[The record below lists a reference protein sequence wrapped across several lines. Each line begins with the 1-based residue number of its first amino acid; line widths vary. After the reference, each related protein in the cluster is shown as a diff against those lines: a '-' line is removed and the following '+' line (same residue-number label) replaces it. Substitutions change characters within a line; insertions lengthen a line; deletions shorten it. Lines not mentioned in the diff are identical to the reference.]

1 MRTFYNRFQEAAEQ
15 WPDAVALE
23 MQRCDR
29 LERVT
34 YAELQKATT
43 AIGGWLRGSGYH
55 PGTRLAF
62 LAANSPR
69 WVAAYLGA
77 LAAGCIAVPLDT
89 AFHSDQVAKLLRDS
103 GSTLLFTDS
112 QHLATARLA
121 ANELRIELALLEG
134 VEAGSGLGAQAA
146 HAVAHWD
153 EILAAAP
160 REFPPAPA
168 EPASIAAILYTSGTT
183 ADPKGVMLSHANLV
197 GELEGALG
205 IFKIGPGDAI
215 LGVLPLFHALAQM
228 ANLLVPLAVGGRIV
242 YLESL
247 NTTELLRA
255 LRERDITL
263 FCCVPQF
270 FYLIHERMLKEVG
283 QHGAAARL
291 GFRALL
297 KLCRA
302 ARSLGANPGKLIFRR
317 VHQMLGSRM
326 RYLITGGSRFDP
338 QVGRDLYALGFEILQ
353 AYGLT
358 ETTGGAT
365 CTPPGSRAI
374 GSVGPPLPGVEVK
387 LFDPQPLE
395 DGAGPATGEIAIR
408 GPIVMQGYYNRAD
421 ATAAL
426 LRDGW
431 LLTGD
436 LGYLDA
442 HGNLFI
448 TGRKKEIIV
457 LSSGKTIYPEEIEH
471 HYLQSPFIKEICV
484 MGLESRPSEPYAEKL
499 HAVLTPNFDALR
511 ERKIVNTKQV
521 IRFDIETLSAQL
533 PATKRILS
541 YEIWQHE
548 LPRTTTR
555 KLKRFEIEQRV
566 RQEQKSGQL
575 EEEGGPPPEAQLSDE
590 DQLWLE
596 NPQVQ
601 RALAIVRQ
609 EARSDSGSIRPADN
623 LELDLGLDS
632 IQRVEL
638 LMSLQQEFGA
648 SLPESV
654 MSEVYTV
661 RELVER
667 VLAASGSGDAEAK
680 AGVDWDSVLQADAPD
695 EFVRAALRRRP
706 LSTALGFALA
716 KIVQMISQDRFALQ
730 VTGLEKLPSR
740 GPCIICPN
748 HQSFLDPIV
757 LAGVVPWPLFRDA
770 FSLGTTEIFGAILP
784 KRAARLLKVIP
795 VDPDAALVSALRAG
809 AYGLRRGKVLV
820 LFPEGE
826 RSIDGVP
833 RNFKKGAAILATH
846 LRVPIVPVAMDGFFE
861 VWPRGKKYQGPH
873 PLRIAFGEPLF
884 PPDNVQPGE
893 AAYTALTAE
902 LKRRVV
908 EMWEDLHG
916 KSVPSTKHLAPS
928 AGLSSKATVL
938 FPAQRCGYCRGVLP
952 HKCGLLDHYPD

>member
-23 MQRCDR
+23 MQRRDR
-29 LERVT
+29 LEQVT
-34 YAELQKATT
+34 YAELQQAT
-43 AIGGWLRGSGYH
+43 ASIAGWLADSGH
-55 PGTRLAF
+55 HSGTRVGF

-69 WVAAYLGA
+69 WVAAYLGT

-89 AFHSDQVAKLLRDS
+89 AFHSDQVVKLLRDS

-112 QHLATARLA
+112 QHLSTARQA
-121 ANELRIELALLEG
+121 AHELGVELALLEG
-134 VEAGSGLGAQAA
+134 TEAGSGVGAQSV
-146 HAVAHWD
+146 HSVAHLD

-160 REFPPAPA
+160 REFVPAPA
-168 EPASIAAILYTSGTT
+168 EPSNIAAILYTSGTT
-183 ADPKGVMLSHANLV
+183 ADPKGVMLSHSNLV
-197 GELEGALG
+197 GEIEGALG

-291 GFRALL
+291 GFRTLL

-387 LFDPQPLE
+387 LLDPQPPE
-395 DGAGPATGEIAIR
+395 DSAGPATGEVAIR
-408 GPIVMQGYYNRAD
+408 GAIVMQGYYNRPD
-421 ATAAL
+421 ATAAV

-436 LGYLDA
+436 LGYLDSR
-442 HGNLFI
+442 GNLFI

-457 LSSGKTIYPEEIEH
+457 LSSGKNIYPEEIEH
-471 HYLQSPFIKEICV
+471 HYLHSPFIKEICV
-484 MGLESRPSEPYAEKL
+484 IGLESRPGEPYAEKL

-511 ERKIVNTKQV
+511 ERKIVNTKEV

-566 RQEQKSGQL
+566 RQKQEYGLL
-575 EEEGGPPPEAQLSDE
+575 EEEGCPPPEAQPLSQE
-590 DQLWLE
+590 DQMWLE
-596 NPQVQ
+596 NADVQ

-609 EARSDSGSIRPADN
+609 EAPSGSGSIRPADN

-638 LMSLQQEFGA
+638 LMALQQEFGA

-661 RELVER
+661 RELVDR
-667 VLAASGSGDAEAK
+667 VLAASGSGGAEAK
-680 AGVDWDSVLQADAPD
+680 AGVDWDSVLQSEAPD
-695 EFVRAALRRRP
+695 EFVRAATRRRP
-706 LSTALGFALA
+706 FTAVIGFCLA
-716 KIVQMISQDRFALQ
+716 KIVQMIAGDRFALR
-730 VTGLEKLPSR
+730 VTGLEKLPQR

-748 HQSFLDPIV
+748 HQSFIDPIV

-770 FSLGTTEIFGAILP
+770 FSLGTTEIFGRILP
-784 KRAARLLKVIP
+784 KQVARLLKVIP
-795 VDPDAALVSALRAG
+795 VDPDSALVSAMRAG

-833 RNFKKGAAILATH
+833 RNFKKGAAILALH

-873 PLRIAFGEPLF
+873 PLRIAFGDPIV
-884 PPDNVQPGE
+884 PPDIQPNE
-893 AAYTALTAE
+893 AAYTALSAE
-902 LKRRVV
+902 LKSRVV
-908 EMWEDLHG
+908 EMWE
-916 KSVPSTKHLAPS
+916 
-928 AGLSSKATVL
+928 GLSEKRVAST
-938 FPAQRCGYCRGVLP
+938 
-952 HKCGLLDHYPD
+952 

>member
-23 MQRCDR
+23 MQRRDR
-29 LERVT
+29 LEQVT
-34 YAELQKATT
+34 YAELQQAT
-43 AIGGWLRGSGYH
+43 ASIAGWLADSGH
-55 PGTRLAF
+55 HSGTRVGF

-69 WVAAYLGA
+69 WVAAYLGT

-89 AFHSDQVAKLLRDS
+89 AFHSDQVVKLLRDS

-112 QHLATARLA
+112 QHLSTARQA
-121 ANELRIELALLEG
+121 AHELGVELALLEG
-134 VEAGSGLGAQAA
+134 TEAGSGVGAQSV
-146 HAVAHWD
+146 HSVAHLD

-160 REFPPAPA
+160 REFVPAPA
-168 EPASIAAILYTSGTT
+168 EPSNIAAILYTSGTT
-183 ADPKGVMLSHANLV
+183 ADPKGVMLSHSNLV
-197 GELEGALG
+197 GEIEGALG

-291 GFRALL
+291 GFRTLL

-387 LFDPQPLE
+387 LLDPQPPE
-395 DGAGPATGEIAIR
+395 DSAGPATGEVAIC
-408 GPIVMQGYYNRAD
+408 GAIVMQGYYNRPD
-421 ATAAL
+421 ATAAV

-436 LGYLDA
+436 LGYLDPR
-442 HGNLFI
+442 GNLFI

-457 LSSGKTIYPEEIEH
+457 LSSGKNIYPEEIEH

-484 MGLESRPSEPYAEKL
+484 IGLESRPGEPYAEKL

-511 ERKIVNTKQV
+511 ERKIVNTKEV

-566 RQEQKSGQL
+566 RQEQEYGQL
-575 EEEGGPPPEAQLSDE
+575 NEEGCPPPEAQPLSQE
-590 DQLWLE
+590 DQMWLE
-596 NPQVQ
+596 NADVQ

-609 EARSDSGSIRPADN
+609 EAPSGSGSIRPADN

-638 LMSLQQEFGA
+638 LMALQQEFGA

-661 RELVER
+661 RELVDP
-667 VLAASGSGDAEAK
+667 VLAASGSGGVEAK
-680 AGVDWDSVLQADAPD
+680 AGVDWDSVLQSEAPD
-695 EFVRAALRRRP
+695 EFVRAATRRRP
-706 LSTALGFALA
+706 FTAVTGFGLA
-716 KIVQMISQDRFALQ
+716 KIVQMIAGDRFALR
-730 VTGLEKLPSR
+730 VTGLEKLPQR

-748 HQSFLDPIV
+748 HQSFIDPIV

-770 FSLGTTEIFGAILP
+770 FSLGTTEIFGRILP
-784 KRAARLLKVIP
+784 KQVARLLKVIP
-795 VDPDAALVSALRAG
+795 VDPDSALVSAMRAG

-833 RNFKKGAAILATH
+833 RNFKKGAAILALH

-873 PLRIAFGEPLF
+873 PLRIAFGDPIV
-884 PPDNVQPGE
+884 PPDIQPNE
-893 AAYTALTAE
+893 AAYTALSAE
-902 LKRRVV
+902 LKSRVV
-908 EMWEDLHG
+908 EMWE
-916 KSVPSTKHLAPS
+916 
-928 AGLSSKATVL
+928 GLSEKRVAST
-938 FPAQRCGYCRGVLP
+938 
-952 HKCGLLDHYPD
+952 

>member
-1 MRTFYNRFQEAAEQ
+1 MRTFYTRFLEAAEFR
-15 WPDAVALE
+15 PEAIALE
-23 MQRCDR
+23 MQRRDR
-29 LERVT
+29 VEQLT
-34 YAELQKATT
+34 YAELRQASSSL
-43 AIGGWLRGSGYH
+43 AAWLRDCGYP
-55 PGTRLAF
+55 PGARVAF
-62 LAANSPR
+62 FAANSPR
-69 WVAAYLGA
+69 WVAAYLGT

-89 AFHSDQVAKLLRDS
+89 AFHPGQVSKLLENS
-103 GSTLLFTDS
+103 GAIVLFTDS
-112 QHLATARLA
+112 QHLPVARQA
-121 ANELRIELALLEG
+121 VQELSVALALLEG
-134 VEAGSGLGAQAA
+134 SQPGSALGAQAA
-146 HAVAHWD
+146 HAIPHVD
-153 EILAAAP
+153 DILAAGA
-160 REFPPAPA
+160 REFEPVPAQP
-168 EPASIAAILYTSGTT
+168 SSTAAILYTSGTT
-183 ADPKGVMLSHANLV
+183 ADPKGVMLSQANLV
-197 GELEGALG
+197 GEIEGALG
-205 IFKIGPGDAI
+205 IFKVGPGDAI

-228 ANLLVPLAVGGRIV
+228 ANLLVPLAVGARIV

-283 QHGAAARL
+283 QRGAAARL

-297 KLCRA
+297 NLCRA
-302 ARSLGANPGKLIFRR
+302 ARALGANPGKLLFRR
-317 VHQMLGSRM
+317 VHRMLGSRM

-374 GSVGPPLPGVEVK
+374 GSVGPPLPGIEVK
-387 LFDPQPLE
+387 LVDPQPPE
-395 DGAGPATGEIAIR
+395 AGAGPTTGEVAIR
-408 GPIVMQGYYNRAD
+408 GPIVMQGYYNRPD
-421 ATAAL
+421 ASAAV

-431 LLTGD
+431 LHTGD
-436 LGYLDA
+436 LGYLDP

-457 LSSGKTIYPEEIEH
+457 LSSGKNIYPEEIEH
-471 HYLQSPFIKEICV
+471 HYLKSPFIKEICV
-484 MGLESRPSEPYAEKL
+484 MGLESRPGEPYAEKL
-499 HAVLTPNFDALR
+499 HAVLVPNFDVLR
-511 ERKIVNTKQV
+511 ERKIVNAKEV

-541 YEIWQHE
+541 YQIWQHE

-566 RQEQKSGQL
+566 RREQESGQV
-575 EEEGGPPPEAQLSDE
+575 EEEGGPPPETRPFSQE
-590 DQLWLE
+590 DQLWRE
-596 NPQVQ
+596 RPEVQ

-609 EARSDSGSIRPADN
+609 EGRSAAGEIHPAEN

-632 IQRVEL
+632 IQRIEL

-648 SLPESV
+648 NLPESV

-661 RELVER
+661 RELVDR
-667 VLAASGSGDAEAK
+667 VLAAAGTDSGEAK
-680 AGVDWDSVLQADAPD
+680 AGVDWNSVLQADAPD
-695 EFVRAALRRRP
+695 EFVRAAVRRRP
-706 LSTALGFALA
+706 VTTALGFCLA
-716 KIVQMISQDRFALQ
+716 KLVQMISCDRFDLQ
-730 VTGLEKLPSR
+730 VSGLEKLPDR

-757 LAGVVPWPLFRDA
+757 LAGVVPWSLFREA

-784 KRAARLLKVIP
+784 QRAARLLKVIP
-795 VDPDAALVSALRAG
+795 VDPDSALVSAMRAG

-846 LRVPIVPVAMDGFFE
+846 LRVPIVPVAMDGFYE

-873 PLRIAFGEPLF
+873 PLSIAFGDPIL
-884 PPDNVQPGE
+884 PPDVPPGE

-902 LKRRVV
+902 LKARIL
-908 EMWEDLHG
+908 EMWEQL
-916 KSVPSTKHLAPS
+916 
-928 AGLSSKATVL
+928 
-938 FPAQRCGYCRGVLP
+938 RGR
-952 HKCGLLDHYPD
+952 

>member
-1 MRTFYNRFQEAAEQ
+1 MHTFYSRFLEAAERQ
-15 WPDAVALE
+15 PQAIALE
-23 MQRCDR
+23 MQRRDR
-29 LERVT
+29 LEQVT
-34 YAELQKATT
+34 YAELRQAAATL
-43 AIGGWLRGSGYH
+43 AAWLRDSGQR
-55 PGTRLAF
+55 PGARIAF

-69 WVAAYLGA
+69 WVAAYLGT
-77 LAAGCIAVPLDT
+77 LAAGCVAVPLDT
-89 AFHSDQVAKLLRDS
+89 AFHADQVARLLRDS

-112 QHLATARLA
+112 QHLSTARLA
-121 ANELRIELALLEG
+121 VQGLAIDVALLEG
-134 VEAGSGLGAQAA
+134 SQAGTGPGAQAA
-146 HAVAHWD
+146 QAPAHLD
-153 EILAAAP
+153 EILAAEP
-160 REFPPAPA
+160 REFTPSTADL
-168 EPASIAAILYTSGTT
+168 AAILYTSGTT
-183 ADPKGVMLSHANLV
+183 ADPKGVMLTQANLV
-197 GELEGALG
+197 GEIEGALG

-228 ANLLVPLAVGGRIV
+228 ANLLVPLAVGGRVV
-242 YLESL
+242 YLETL
-247 NTTELLRA
+247 NTSELLRA
-255 LRERDITL
+255 LQERNVTL

-270 FYLIHERMLKEVG
+270 FYLIHERMVKEVG
-283 QHGAAARL
+283 RHGAAVRL
-291 GFRALL
+291 SFRALL
-297 KLCRA
+297 QVCRA
-302 ARSLGANPGKLIFRR
+302 ARVLRWNPGKLIFRR

-374 GSVGPPLPGVEVK
+374 GSVGPPLPGIEVQ
-387 LFDPQPLE
+387 LLDSQLPE
-395 DGAGPATGEIAIR
+395 EGAGPATGEVAIR
-408 GPIVMQGYYNRAD
+408 GPIVMQGYYNRPD
-421 ATAAL
+421 ATATV

-431 LLTGD
+431 LRTGD
-436 LGYLDA
+436 LGYLDS

-457 LSSGKTIYPEEIEH
+457 LSSGKNIYPEEIEA
-471 HYLQSPFIKEICV
+471 HYLKSPFIKEMCV
-484 MGLESRPSEPYAEKL
+484 MGLEGVPGEPYAEKL
-499 HAVLTPNFDALR
+499 HAVLVPNFEVLR
-511 ERKIVNTKQV
+511 ERKIVNAKEV

-541 YEIWQHE
+541 YEIWQQE

-566 RQEQKSGQL
+566 RQEQESGQL
-575 EEEGGPPPEAQLSDE
+575 EEEGGPVASTRPLSEE

-596 NPQVQ
+596 RAEVQ
-601 RALAIVRQ
+601 RALRIIG
-609 EARSDSGSIRPADN
+609 EEGRSGAGEIRPADN

-638 LMSLQQEFGA
+638 LMALQQEFGA
-648 SLPESV
+648 NLPESV

-661 RELVER
+661 RELVDR
-667 VLAASGSGDAEAK
+667 VLTATGSTAVEAR
-680 AGVDWDSVLQADAPD
+680 AGVDWDSVLQAEAPD
-695 EFVRAALRRRP
+695 EFVPAAIRRRP
-706 LSTALGFALA
+706 LTTAMGFALA
-716 KIVQMISQDRFALQ
+716 KIVQMISQDRFDLR
-730 VTGLEKLPSR
+730 VSGLEKLPER

-748 HQSFLDPIV
+748 HQSFIDPIV
-757 LAGVVPWPLFRDA
+757 LAGVVPWPLFREA

-846 LRVPIVPVAMDGFFE
+846 LRIPIVPVAMDGFFE

-873 PLRIAFGEPLF
+873 PLRIAFGDPIS
-884 PPDNVQPGE
+884 PPTDAEPGE
-893 AAYTALTAE
+893 AAYTVLTDE
-902 LKRRVV
+902 LKSRVV
-908 EMWEDLHG
+908 EMWQDLHCSLV
-916 KSVPSTKHLAPS
+916 KSM
-928 AGLSSKATVL
+928 
-938 FPAQRCGYCRGVLP
+938 
-952 HKCGLLDHYPD
+952 

>member
-1 MRTFYNRFQEAAEQ
+1 MRTFYSRFLLAAERQ
-15 WPDAVALE
+15 PQVVALE
-23 MQRCDR
+23 MQRRDR
-29 LERVT
+29 LEQVT
-34 YAELQKATT
+34 YAELRQT
-43 AIGGWLRGSGYH
+43 AGTLAAWLRDSGQP
-55 PGTRLAF
+55 PGARIAF

-89 AFHSDQVAKLLRDS
+89 AFHADQVARLLRDS
-103 GSTLLFTDS
+103 GSSLLFTDS
-112 QHLATARLA
+112 QHLATARQAAHSLA
-121 ANELRIELALLEG
+121 LEVALLEG
-134 VEAGSGLGAQAA
+134 SQAGTGPGAQAA
-146 HAVAHWD
+146 QTLPHVD
-153 EILAAAP
+153 EILAAGW
-160 REFPPAPA
+160 REFTPFPS
-168 EPASIAAILYTSGTT
+168 EPGSLAAILYTSGTT
-183 ADPKGVMLSHANLV
+183 ADPKGVMLTHANLV
-197 GELEGALG
+197 GEIEGALG

-228 ANLLVPLAVGGRIV
+228 ANLLVPLAVGARVV
-242 YLESL
+242 YLETL

-270 FYLIHERMLKEVG
+270 FYLIHERMVKEVDRR
-283 QHGAAARL
+283 GAAARL

-302 ARSLGANPGKLIFRR
+302 GRALGWNPGKLIFRR

-338 QVGRDLYALGFEILQ
+338 QVGHDLYALGFEILQ

-365 CTPPGSRAI
+365 CTPPGSHAI
-374 GSVGPPLPGVEVK
+374 GSVGPPLPGIEVQ
-387 LFDPQPLE
+387 LLDSQSPE
-395 DGAGPATGEIAIR
+395 DGAGPATGEIAIQ
-408 GPIVMQGYYNRAD
+408 GPIVMAGYYNRPD
-421 ATAAL
+421 ATATI

-431 LLTGD
+431 LRTGD

-442 HGNLFI
+442 HGNIFI

-457 LSSGKTIYPEEIEH
+457 LSSGKNIYPEEIES
-471 HYLQSPFIKEICV
+471 HYLKSPFIKEMCV
-484 MGLESRPSEPYAEKL
+484 MGLEGRPGEPYAEKL
-499 HAVLTPNFDALR
+499 HAVLVPNFEVLR
-511 ERKIVNTKQV
+511 ERKIVNTREV
-521 IRFDIETLSAQL
+521 IRFDIETLSTQL

-566 RQEQKSGQL
+566 RKEQESGRL
-575 EEEGGPPPEAQLSDE
+575 EEEGGSTAEERPLSE
-590 DQLWLE
+590 GDQLWLE
-596 NPQVQ
+596 LPEVQ
-601 RALAIVRQ
+601 RALRVVR
-609 EARSDSGSIRPADN
+609 EEGPSGLAQIRPADN

-638 LMSLQQEFGA
+638 LMALQQEFGA
-648 SLPESV
+648 DLPESV

-661 RELVER
+661 RELVDR
-667 VLAASGSGDAEAK
+667 VLAAGA
-680 AGVDWDSVLQADAPD
+680 AGTDSRASVDWESVLQADAPD
-695 EFVRAALRRRP
+695 EFVRAAIRRRP
-706 LSTALGFALA
+706 VTTALGFVLA

-730 VTGLEKLPSR
+730 VSGLEKLPDH

-757 LAGVVPWPLFRDA
+757 LAGVVPWRLFRDA
-770 FSLGTTEIFGAILP
+770 FSLGTTEIFGTILP

-795 VDPDAALVSALRAG
+795 VDPDSALVSAMRAG

-846 LRVPIVPVAMDGFFE
+846 LHVPIVPVAMDGFFE

-873 PLRIAFGEPLF
+873 PLRIAFGEPLL
-884 PPDNVQPGE
+884 PPADAETGE
-893 AAYTALTAE
+893 AAYSALSAE
-902 LKRRVV
+902 LKSRVQ
-908 EMWEDLHG
+908 EMWEQLHG
-916 KSVPSTKHLAPS
+916 SVPST
-928 AGLSSKATVL
+928 
-938 FPAQRCGYCRGVLP
+938 
-952 HKCGLLDHYPD
+952 

>member
-1 MRTFYNRFQEAAEQ
+1 MRTFYSRFLEAAERQ
-15 WPDAVALE
+15 PQAIALE
-23 MQRCDR
+23 MQRRER
-29 LERVT
+29 LEQVT
-34 YAELQKATT
+34 YAELRQTAATM
-43 AIGGWLRGSGYH
+43 AAWLRDCGH
-55 PGTRLAF
+55 PAGARVAF
-62 LAANSPR
+62 LAGNSPR
-69 WVAAYLGA
+69 WVAAYLGT
-77 LAAGCIAVPLDT
+77 LAAGCVAVPLDT
-89 AFHSDQVAKLLRDS
+89 AFHADQVVRLLRDS
-103 GSTLLFTDS
+103 GATLLFTDS
-112 QHLATARLA
+112 QHLATARQAAAGLA
-121 ANELRIELALLEG
+121 LEVALLEG
-134 VEAGSGLGAQAA
+134 SQAGSGPGAQAA
-146 HAVAHWD
+146 QALPCGD
-153 EILAAAP
+153 EILAAGS
-160 REFPPAPA
+160 REFTHSPA
-168 EPASIAAILYTSGTT
+168 EPDGLAAILYTSGTT
-183 ADPKGVMLSHANLV
+183 ADPKGVMLTQANLV
-197 GELEGALG
+197 GEIEGALG
-205 IFKIGPGDAI
+205 IFKVGPGDAI

-228 ANLLVPLAVGGRIV
+228 ANLLVPLAVGARVV
-242 YLESL
+242 YLETL

-255 LRERDITL
+255 LGERDITL

-283 QHGAAARL
+283 RRGAAARL

-297 KLCRA
+297 TLCRA
-302 ARSLGANPGKLIFRR
+302 GRALGLNPGKLVFRR

-338 QVGRDLYALGFEILQ
+338 QVGHDLYALGFEILQ

-374 GSVGPPLPGVEVK
+374 GSVGPPLPGIEVQV
-387 LFDPQPLE
+387 LDSQPPE
-395 DGAGPATGEIAIR
+395 DGAGPAIGEIAIH
-408 GPIVMQGYYNRAD
+408 GPIVMAGYYNRPD
-421 ATAAL
+421 ATAAV

-431 LLTGD
+431 LRTGD
-436 LGYLDA
+436 LGYLDS
-442 HGNLFI
+442 HGNLFV

-457 LSSGKTIYPEEIEH
+457 LSSGKNIYPEEIEG
-471 HYLQSPFIKEICV
+471 HYLKSPFIREICV
-484 MGLESRPSEPYAEKL
+484 MGLESRPGEPYAEKL
-499 HAVLTPNFDALR
+499 HAVLVPNFDVLR
-511 ERKIVNTKQV
+511 ERKIANTKEV

-566 RQEQKSGQL
+566 RREQESGQV
-575 EEEGGPPPEAQLSDE
+575 EEEGQAAAEGRPLSEE

-596 NPQVQ
+596 RPAAQ
-601 RALAIVRQ
+601 RALRIVGEETR
-609 EARSDSGSIRPADN
+609 SGSGQIRPSDN

-632 IQRVEL
+632 IQRIEL
-638 LMSLQQEFGA
+638 LMALQQEFGA
-648 SLPESV
+648 NLPESV

-667 VLAASGSGDAEAK
+667 VLAATGAAGADPR

-695 EFVRAALRRRP
+695 EFVRAAIRRRP
-706 LSTALGFALA
+706 FTTAIGFCLA

-730 VTGLEKLPSR
+730 VTGLEKLPEC
-740 GPCIICPN
+740 GPCLICPN

-795 VDPDAALVSALRAG
+795 VDPDSALVSAMRAG

-846 LRVPIVPVAMDGFFE
+846 LRVPIVPVAIDGFYE
-861 VWPRGKKYQGPH
+861 AWPRGKKYQGPH
-873 PLRIAFGEPLF
+873 PLRIAFGDPIF
-884 PPDNVQPGE
+884 PADGVPHGE

-902 LKRRVV
+902 LKGRVV
-908 EMWEDLHG
+908 EMWEKLHADAG
-916 KSVPSTKHLAPS
+916 SST
-928 AGLSSKATVL
+928 
-938 FPAQRCGYCRGVLP
+938 
-952 HKCGLLDHYPD
+952 

>member
-1 MRTFYNRFQEAAEQ
+1 MRTFYSRFLLAAEGQ
-15 WPDAVALE
+15 PQVVALE
-23 MQRCDR
+23 MQRRDR
-29 LERVT
+29 LEQVT
-34 YAELQKATT
+34 YAELRQTAATLG
-43 AIGGWLRGSGYH
+43 AWLRDSGQP
-55 PGTRLAF
+55 PGARIAF

-89 AFHSDQVAKLLRDS
+89 AFHADQVARLLRDS
-103 GSTLLFTDS
+103 GSSLLFVDS
-112 QHLATARLA
+112 QHLATARQAAHGLA
-121 ANELRIELALLEG
+121 LEVALLEG
-134 VEAGSGLGAQAA
+134 SQAGTGPGAQAA
-146 HAVAHWD
+146 QMLTHVD
-153 EILAAAP
+153 EILAAGA
-160 REFPPAPA
+160 REFTPFPA
-168 EPASIAAILYTSGTT
+168 EPGSLAAILYTSGTT
-183 ADPKGVMLSHANLV
+183 ADPKGVMLTQANLV
-197 GELEGALG
+197 GEIEGALG

-228 ANLLVPLAVGGRIV
+228 ANLLVPLAVGARVV
-242 YLESL
+242 YLETL

-270 FYLIHERMLKEVG
+270 FYLIHERMVKEVG
-283 QHGAAARL
+283 RRGAAARL

-297 KLCRA
+297 QLCRA
-302 ARSLGANPGKLIFRR
+302 ARALGANPGKLIFRR

-338 QVGRDLYALGFEILQ
+338 QVGHDLYALGFEILQ

-365 CTPPGSRAI
+365 CTPPGSHAI
-374 GSVGPPLPGVEVK
+374 GSVGPPLPGIEVQS
-387 LFDPQPLE
+387 LDSQSPE

-408 GPIVMQGYYNRAD
+408 GPIVMAGYYNRPD
-421 ATAAL
+421 ATATV

-431 LLTGD
+431 LRTGD

-442 HGNLFI
+442 HGNIFI

-457 LSSGKTIYPEEIEH
+457 LSSGKNIYPEEIES
-471 HYLQSPFIKEICV
+471 HYLKSPFIKEMCV
-484 MGLESRPSEPYAEKL
+484 MGLEGRPGEPYAEKL
-499 HAVLTPNFDALR
+499 HAVLVPNFEVLR
-511 ERKIVNTKQV
+511 ERKIVNTKEV
-521 IRFDIETLSAQL
+521 IRFDIETLSTQL

-566 RQEQKSGQL
+566 RQEQESGQL
-575 EEEGGPPPEAQLSDE
+575 EEEGGSTADPQPLREE

-596 NPQVQ
+596 LPEVQ
-601 RALAIVRQ
+601 RALRIIREEGRA
-609 EARSDSGSIRPADN
+609 GSAQIRPADN

-638 LMSLQQEFGA
+638 LMAMQQEFG
-648 SLPESV
+648 SNLPESV

-661 RELVER
+661 RELVDR
-667 VLAASGSGDAEAK
+667 VLAATGARAAETK
-680 AGVDWDSVLQADAPD
+680 PGVDWASVLQADAPD
-695 EFVRAALRRRP
+695 EFVRAAIRRRP
-706 LSTALGFALA
+706 ITTALGFVLA
-716 KIVQMISQDRFALQ
+716 KIVQMISQDRFDLR
-730 VTGLEKLPSR
+730 VSGLEKLPER

-784 KRAARLLKVIP
+784 KRFARLLKVIP
-795 VDPDAALVSALRAG
+795 VDPDSALVSAMRAG

-861 VWPRGKKYQGPH
+861 VWPRGKSYQGPQ
-873 PLRIAFGEPLF
+873 PLRIAFGDPIR
-884 PPDNVQPGE
+884 PPADVEPGE

-902 LKRRVV
+902 LKAHVM
-908 EMWEDLHG
+908 EMWEQMH
-916 KSVPSTKHLAPS
+916 KPVPT
-928 AGLSSKATVL
+928 T
-938 FPAQRCGYCRGVLP
+938 
-952 HKCGLLDHYPD
+952 

>member
-1 MRTFYNRFQEAAEQ
+1 MRTFYKRFQETAER
-15 WPDAVALE
+15 WPEAVALE
-23 MQRCDR
+23 MQRRDR
-29 LERVT
+29 LEQVT
-34 YAELQKATT
+34 YAELRQTAATL
-43 AIGGWLRGSGYH
+43 AAWLRDSGQP
-55 PGTRLAF
+55 PGARIAF

-69 WVAAYLGA
+69 WVTAYLGA
-77 LAAGCIAVPLDT
+77 LAAGCTAVPLDT
-89 AFHSDQVAKLLRDS
+89 AFHSDQVARLLRDS

-112 QHLATARLA
+112 QHLSTARQA
-121 ANELRIELALLEG
+121 AHELGIELALLEG
-134 VEAGSGLGAQAA
+134 AAAGSGVGAQAA
-146 HAVAHWD
+146 DALPHLD
-153 EILAAAP
+153 EILAAGP
-160 REFPPAPA
+160 REFPPPPA
-168 EPASIAAILYTSGTT
+168 EPGSTAAILYTSGTT
-183 ADPKGVMLSHANLV
+183 ADPKGVMLSQANLV
-197 GELEGALG
+197 GEIEGALG

-283 QHGAAARL
+283 QRGAAARL

-297 KLCRA
+297 KLCHA

-326 RYLITGGSRFDP
+326 RYLITGGSRFDT

-365 CTPPGSRAI
+365 STPPGSRAI

-387 LFDPQPLE
+387 LLDPQPPE
-395 DGAGPATGEIAIR
+395 EGAGPAIGEVAIR
-408 GPIVMQGYYNRAD
+408 GPIVMQGYYNHPD
-421 ATAAL
+421 ATAAV

-436 LGYLDA
+436 LGYLDP

-457 LSSGKTIYPEEIEH
+457 LSSGKNVYPEEIEH
-471 HYLQSPFIKEICV
+471 HYLKSPFFKEICV
-484 MGLESRPSEPYAEKL
+484 MGLESRPGEPYAEKL
-499 HAVLTPNFDALR
+499 HAVLVPNFDVLR
-511 ERKIVNTKQV
+511 ERKIANTREV

-566 RQEQKSGQL
+566 RQEQESGQL
-575 EEEGGPPPEAQLSDE
+575 EEEGQPAAEGRPLSEE
-590 DQLWLE
+590 DQLWRE
-596 NPQVQ
+596 RPEMQ

-609 EARSDSGSIRPADN
+609 EARSGSGQVRPSDN

-632 IQRVEL
+632 IQRIEL
-638 LMSLQQEFGA
+638 LMTLQQEFGA
-648 SLPESV
+648 NLPESV

-667 VLAASGSGDAEAK
+667 VLTATGSTAGEAK
-680 AGVDWDSVLQADAPD
+680 GGMDWESVLQADAPD
-695 EFVRAALRRRP
+695 EFVRSATRRRP
-706 LSTALGFALA
+706 FTTALGFCLA
-716 KIVQMISQDRFALQ
+716 KIVQMISRDRFDLR
-730 VTGLEKLPSR
+730 VTGLEKLPDH

-748 HQSFLDPIV
+748 HQSFIDPIV
-757 LAGVVPWPLFRDA
+757 LAGVVPWPLFHDA

-784 KRAARLLKVIP
+784 KRVARLLKVIP
-795 VDPDAALVSALRAG
+795 VDPDSALVSAMRAG

-846 LRVPIVPVAMDGFFE
+846 LRVPIVPVAMDGFYE

-873 PLRIAFGEPLF
+873 PLRIAFGDPLF
-884 PPDNVQPGE
+884 PPNGVQPGE

-902 LKRRVV
+902 LKSRIM
-908 EMWEDLHG
+908 EMWERLHE
-916 KSVPSTKHLAPS
+916 KPVAST
-928 AGLSSKATVL
+928 
-938 FPAQRCGYCRGVLP
+938 
-952 HKCGLLDHYPD
+952 

>member
-1 MRTFYNRFQEAAEQ
+1 MVTFLRYFPLYFQHLTMRTFYSRFLEAARRSPQ
-15 WPDAVALE
+15 AIALE
-23 MQRCDR
+23 MQRRDR
-29 LERVT
+29 LEQVT
-34 YAELQKATT
+34 YTELDQA
-43 AIGGWLRGSGYH
+43 ASRLAGWLRQCGH
-55 PGTRLAF
+55 PPGTRVAF

-89 AFHSDQVAKLLRDS
+89 ALGAEQIARLLRDS
-103 GSTLLFTDS
+103 GSSLLFSDS
-112 QHLATARLA
+112 QHLPVARQA
-121 ANELRIELALLEG
+121 AHELGVELALLEG
-134 VEAGSGLGAQAA
+134 AEAGSALGAQATQAIA
-146 HAVAHWD
+146 HVD
-153 EILAAAP
+153 EILAMGP
-160 REFPPAPA
+160 REFIPVRA
-168 EPASIAAILYTSGTT
+168 EPDDLTAILYTSGTT
-183 ADPKGVMLSHANLV
+183 ADPKGVMLTQANLV

-205 IFKIGPGDAI
+205 IFKIGSGDAI

-228 ANLLVPLAVGGRIV
+228 ANLLVPLAVGARVV
-242 YLESL
+242 YLETL

-255 LRERDITL
+255 LRERNVTL

-270 FYLIHERMLKEVG
+270 FYLIHERMMKEVG
-283 QHGAAARL
+283 RHGAAARL
-291 GFRALL
+291 GFRTLL

-302 ARSLGANPGKLIFRR
+302 ARTVGANPGKLIFRR

-374 GSVGPPLPGVEVK
+374 GSVGPPLPGIEVK
-387 LFDPQPLE
+387 LLDPQVPE
-395 DGAGPATGEIAIR
+395 DGVGPATGEIAIR
-408 GPIVMQGYYNRAD
+408 GPIVMRGYYNHPD
-421 ATAAL
+421 ATAAI

-436 LGYLDA
+436 LGYLNS

-457 LSSGKTIYPEEIEH
+457 LASGKNIYPEEIEN
-471 HYLQSPFIKEICV
+471 HYLKSPFLKEMCV
-484 MGLESRPSEPYAEKL
+484 MGLEGRPGEPYAEKL
-499 HAVLTPNFDALR
+499 HAVVVPNFEVLR
-511 ERKIVNTKQV
+511 ERKIVNTKEV

-566 RQEQKSGQL
+566 RQEQESGRP
-575 EEEGGPPPEAQLSDE
+575 EEESGPAAATQTLSE
-590 DQLWLE
+590 DDLLWLE
-596 NPQVQ
+596 RAEVQ
-601 RALAIVRQ
+601 RALRVIREEGRPGAD
-609 EARSDSGSIRPADN
+609 EIRPADN

-638 LMSLQQEFGA
+638 LMALQQEFGA
-648 SLPESV
+648 GLPESV

-661 RELVER
+661 RELVDR
-667 VLAASGSGDAEAK
+667 VLAASSSGAAEPK
-680 AGVDWDSVLQADAPD
+680 AGVDWGSVLQADAPD
-695 EFVRAALRRRP
+695 EFVRAAIRRRP
-706 LSTALGFALA
+706 ITTALGFVLA
-716 KIVQMISQDRFALQ
+716 KIVQMVSQDRFALQ
-730 VTGLEKLPSR
+730 VSGLEKLPAH

-748 HQSFLDPIV
+748 HQSFIDPIV
-757 LAGVVPWPLFRDA
+757 LAGVVPWSLFRDA

-795 VDPDAALVSALRAG
+795 VDPDSALVSALRAG

-873 PLRIAFGEPLF
+873 PLRIAFGDPLF
-884 PPDNVQPGE
+884 PPADAEPGE

-902 LKRRVV
+902 LKSRIM
-908 EMWEDLHG
+908 EMWNQLH
-916 KSVPSTKHLAPS
+916 S
-928 AGLSSKATVL
+928 A
-938 FPAQRCGYCRGVLP
+938 
-952 HKCGLLDHYPD
+952 

>member
-1 MRTFYNRFQEAAEQ
+1 MRTFYSRFLEAAER
-15 WPDAVALE
+15 WPQAAALE
-23 MQRCDR
+23 MQGRDQVDR
-29 LERVT
+29 VS
-34 YAELQKATT
+34 YGELRQAATT
-43 AIGGWLRGSGYH
+43 LAAWLRASGYAS
-55 PGTRLAF
+55 GSRIAF
-62 LAANSPR
+62 VAANSPR
-69 WVAAYLGA
+69 WVAAYLGT
-77 LAAGCIAVPLDT
+77 LAAGCVAVPLDT
-89 AFHSDQVAKLLRDS
+89 AFRPDQIAKLLRDS

-112 QHLATARLA
+112 EHLPAARQATQNLPAQ
-121 ANELRIELALLEG
+121 LALLEASA
-134 VEAGSGLGAQAA
+134 VASAVGAQAA
-146 HAVAHWD
+146 QAVAVVD
-153 EILAAAP
+153 EILASKP
-160 REFPPAPA
+160 DEFTPPEADPG
-168 EPASIAAILYTSGTT
+168 SIAAILYTSGTT
-183 ADPKGVMLSHANLV
+183 ADPKGVVLTQANLA
-197 GELEGALG
+197 GEIEAALG
-205 IFKIGPGDAI
+205 MFKVGPGDAI

-228 ANLLVPLAVGGRIV
+228 ANLLVPLAVGARIV

-283 QHGAAARL
+283 QRGAAARL
-291 GFRALL
+291 AFRVLL
-297 KLCRA
+297 KLCRG
-302 ARSLGANPGKLIFRR
+302 ARALGPNPGKLIFRR
-317 VHQMLGSRM
+317 VHQMLGRRM

-374 GSVGPPLPGVEVK
+374 GSVGPPLPGIEVK
-387 LFDPQPLE
+387 LLDPQPPE
-395 DGAGPATGEIAIR
+395 DGAGPAIGEVAIR
-408 GPIVMQGYYNRAD
+408 GPIVMPGYYNRPD
-421 ATAAL
+421 ATAAV
-426 LRDGW
+426 LREEW

-436 LGYLDA
+436 LGYLDS

-457 LSSGKTIYPEEIEH
+457 LSSGKNIYPEEIEH
-471 HYLQSPFIKEICV
+471 HYLKSPFIKEICV
-484 MGLESRPSEPYAEKL
+484 MGLESRPGEPYAEKL
-499 HAVLTPNFDALR
+499 HAVLVPNFDALR
-511 ERKIVNTKQV
+511 ERKIANTREV

-555 KLKRFEIEQRV
+555 KVKRFEIEQRV
-566 RQEQKSGQL
+566 RQEQKSGHL
-575 EEEGGPPPEAQLSDE
+575 EEEGGPSPETRPLSEE

-596 NPQVQ
+596 RPEVQ
-601 RALAIVRQ
+601 RALEIVRQ
-609 EARSDSGSIRPADN
+609 EARSGSGPIRPADN

-648 SLPESV
+648 TLPESV

-667 VLAASGSGDAEAK
+667 VLAASGSAGTEAK
-680 AGVDWDSVLQADAPD
+680 SGVDWASVLQADAPD
-695 EFVRAALRRRP
+695 EFVRAAIRRRP
-706 LSTALGFALA
+706 FTTAVGFCIA
-716 KIVQMISQDRFALQ
+716 KIVQMISRDRFDLR
-730 VTGLEKLPSR
+730 VSGLEKLPEH
-740 GPCIICPN
+740 GPCLLCPN

-757 LAGVVPWPLFRDA
+757 LASVVPWRIFRDA

-784 KRAARLLKVIP
+784 KRVARLLKVIP
-795 VDPDAALVSALRAG
+795 VDPDSALVSAMRAG

-846 LRVPIVPVAMDGFFE
+846 LRVPIVPVALDGFFE
-861 VWPRGKKYQGPH
+861 VWPRGKKYRGPH
-873 PLRIAFGEPLF
+873 PLRVAFGDPIF
-884 PPDNVQPGE
+884 PADGVPPGE

-902 LKRRVV
+902 LKSRVMQ
-908 EMWEDLHG
+908 MWENLHE
-916 KSVPSTKHLAPS
+916 KPIPSP
-928 AGLSSKATVL
+928 
-938 FPAQRCGYCRGVLP
+938 
-952 HKCGLLDHYPD
+952 

>member
-1 MRTFYNRFQEAAEQ
+1 MHDFGAISAIFPARIMRTFYNRFQEAVQQ
-15 WPDAVALE
+15 WPEAVALE
-23 MQRCDR
+23 MQRRDR
-29 LERVT
+29 LERIT
-34 YAELQKATT
+34 YSELRKAAA
-43 AIGGWLRGSGYH
+43 AIAGWLRGHGCD
-55 PGTRLAF
+55 PGTRIAF

-69 WVAAYLGA
+69 WVAAYLGT
-77 LAAGCIAVPLDT
+77 LAAWCVAVPLDT

-112 QHLATARLA
+112 QHLATARMA

-183 ADPKGVMLSHANLV
+183 ADPKGVMLSQANLV

-338 QVGRDLYALGFEILQ
+338 AVGRDLYALGFEILQ

-387 LFDPQPLE
+387 LLHPQPPE
-395 DGAGPATGEIAIR
+395 DGIGPATGEVAIR
-408 GPIVMQGYYNRAD
+408 GPIVMQGYYNRPD
-421 ATAAL
+421 ATAAV

-436 LGYLDA
+436 LGYLDS

-457 LSSGKTIYPEEIEH
+457 LSSGKNIYPEEIEH
-471 HYLQSPFIKEICV
+471 HYLKSPFIKEICV
-484 MGLESRPSEPYAEKL
+484 MGLESRPGEPYSEKL
-499 HAVLTPNFDALR
+499 HAVLVPNFEVLR
-511 ERKIVNTKQV
+511 ERKIVNTREV
-521 IRFDIETLSAQL
+521 IRFDIETLSTQL
-533 PATKRILS
+533 PATKCILS

-555 KLKRFEIEQRV
+555 KLKRFEIEQQV
-566 RQEQKSGQL
+566 RQEQESGQL
-575 EEEGGPPPEAQLSDE
+575 EEEGGPPPEAQPLSEE

-596 NPQVQ
+596 RAEVQ
-601 RALAIVRQ
+601 RALAILRQ
-609 EARSDSGSIRPADN
+609 EARSGSDSIRPADN

-638 LMSLQQEFGA
+638 LMALQQEFGA

-661 RELVER
+661 RELVDR

-680 AGVDWDSVLQADAPD
+680 AGVDWDSVLQSQAAD
-695 EFVRAALRRRP
+695 EFVRAAIRRRP
-706 LSTALGFALA
+706 FTTAIGFVLA
-716 KIVQMISQDRFALQ
+716 KIIEMISRDRFDLR
-730 VTGLEKLPSR
+730 VTGLEKLPER

-748 HQSFLDPIV
+748 HQSFVDPIV

-784 KRAARLLKVIP
+784 KGFARLLKVIP
-795 VDPDAALVSALRAG
+795 VDPDSALVSAMRAG

-833 RNFKKGAAILATH
+833 RNFKKGAAILASH

-873 PLRIAFGEPLF
+873 PLRIAFGDPVV
-884 PPDNVQPGE
+884 PPADAEPGE

-908 EMWEDLHG
+908 EMWEGLREQP
-916 KSVPSTKHLAPS
+916 VVST
-928 AGLSSKATVL
+928 
-938 FPAQRCGYCRGVLP
+938 
-952 HKCGLLDHYPD
+952 

>member
-15 WPDAVALE
+15 WPEAVALE
-23 MQRCDR
+23 MQRRDR

-34 YAELQKATT
+34 YAQLRKAAA
-43 AIGGWLRGSGYH
+43 AIAGWLRGHGGH
-55 PGTRLAF
+55 PGARIAF

-69 WVAAYLGA
+69 WVAAYLGT
-77 LAAGCIAVPLDT
+77 LAAGCVAVPLDT
-89 AFHSDQVAKLLRDS
+89 TFHSDQVARLLRDS

-112 QHLATARLA
+112 QHLATAGQA
-121 ANELRIELALLEG
+121 ANKLGIELALLEG
-134 VEAGSGLGAQAA
+134 PAAGSGGCAQAA
-146 HAVAHWD
+146 HAVAHMD
-153 EILAAAP
+153 EILAAPP

-168 EPASIAAILYTSGTT
+168 EPGSTAAILYTSGTT
-183 ADPKGVMLSHANLV
+183 ADPKGVVLTQANLV
-197 GELEGALG
+197 GEIEGALG

-228 ANLLVPLAVGGRIV
+228 ANLLVPLAVGGRVV

-283 QHGAAARL
+283 QHGAAARF

-297 KLCRA
+297 RFCRA

-317 VHQMLGSRM
+317 VHQMLGNRM

-338 QVGRDLYALGFEILQ
+338 QVGRDLDALGFEILQ

-374 GSVGPPLPGVEVK
+374 GSVGPALPGVEVK
-387 LFDPQPLE
+387 LLDPQPPE
-395 DGAGPATGEIAIR
+395 EGAGPATGEVAIR
-408 GPIVMQGYYNRAD
+408 APIVMQGYYNRPD
-421 ATAAL
+421 ATAAV

-436 LGYLDA
+436 LGYLDS

-457 LSSGKTIYPEEIEH
+457 LSSGKNIYPEEIEQ
-471 HYLQSPFIKEICV
+471 HYLKSPFIKEICV
-484 MGLESRPSEPYAEKL
+484 MGLESRPGEPYAEKL
-499 HAVLTPNFDALR
+499 HAVLVPNFDVLR
-511 ERKIVNTKQV
+511 ERKIVNTKEV
-521 IRFDIETLSAQL
+521 IRFDIETLSTQL

-541 YEIWQHE
+541 YELWQHE

-566 RQEQKSGQL
+566 RREQESGQP
-575 EEEGGPPPEAQLSDE
+575 EEEGRPSPEAHPLSEE

-596 NPQVQ
+596 HPEVQ

-609 EARSDSGSIRPADN
+609 QARSGSDTIRPADN

-638 LMSLQQEFGA
+638 LMALQQEFGA
-648 SLPESV
+648 NLPESV

-661 RELVER
+661 RELVDR
-667 VLAASGSGDAEAK
+667 VLAASRAGCPEAK
-680 AGVDWDSVLQADAPD
+680 AGVDWDSVLQSEAAD
-695 EFVRAALRRRP
+695 EFVRAAIRRRP
-706 LSTALGFALA
+706 LTTAIGFVLA
-716 KIVQMISQDRFALQ
+716 KIIEMIARDRFALQ
-730 VTGLEKLPSR
+730 VTGLEKLPHR

-748 HQSFLDPIV
+748 HQSFVDPIV

-784 KRAARLLKVIP
+784 KSAARLLKVIP
-795 VDPDAALVSALRAG
+795 VDPDSALVSAMRAG

-846 LRVPIVPVAMDGFFE
+846 LRVPIIPVAMDGFFE

-873 PLRIAFGEPLF
+873 PLRIAFGDPLL
-884 PPDNVQPGE
+884 PPDNVPPGE

-902 LKRRVV
+902 LKSRVQ
-908 EMWEDLHG
+908 EMWNQLHAE
-916 KSVPSTKHLAPS
+916 H
-928 AGLSSKATVL
+928 
-938 FPAQRCGYCRGVLP
+938 
-952 HKCGLLDHYPD
+952 

>member
-15 WPDAVALE
+15 WPEAVALE
-23 MQRCDR
+23 MQRRDR

-34 YAELQKATT
+34 YAELRRAAA
-43 AIGGWLRGSGYH
+43 AIGGWLRGHGCH
-55 PGTRLAF
+55 PAARIAF

-69 WVAAYLGA
+69 WVAAYLGT

-103 GSTLLFTDS
+103 GSSLLFTDS
-112 QHLATARLA
+112 QHLSTARQA
-121 ANELRIELALLEG
+121 AHELGVELALLEG
-134 VEAGSGLGAQAA
+134 ADPGSGVRAQAA
-146 HAVAHWD
+146 QVVAHVD

-160 REFPPAPA
+160 REFLPAPA
-168 EPASIAAILYTSGTT
+168 EPGSTAAILYTSGTT
-183 ADPKGVMLSHANLV
+183 ADPKGVMLNHANLV

-247 NTTELLRA
+247 NTAELLRA

-283 QHGAAARL
+283 QHGVAARL

-297 KLCRA
+297 NFCRA
-302 ARSLGANPGKLIFRR
+302 ARAVGANPGKLIFRR

-338 QVGRDLYALGFEILQ
+338 QVGRDLDALGFEILQ

-387 LFDPQPLE
+387 LLDPQPPE
-395 DGAGPATGEIAIR
+395 EGAGPATGEVAIR
-408 GPIVMQGYYNRAD
+408 GPIVMQGYYNRPD
-421 ATAAL
+421 ATASV

-436 LGYLDA
+436 LGYLDS

-457 LSSGKTIYPEEIEH
+457 LSSGKNIYPEEIEH
-471 HYLQSPFIKEICV
+471 HYLKSPFIREICV
-484 MGLESRPSEPYAEKL
+484 MGLQSRPGEPYSEKL
-499 HAVLTPNFDALR
+499 HAVLTPNFDVLR
-511 ERKIVNTKQV
+511 ERKIANTKEV

-566 RQEQKSGQL
+566 RREQESGQL
-575 EEEGGPPPEAQLSDE
+575 EEEGGLPDAPPLSEE

-596 NPQVQ
+596 RPEVQ

-609 EARSDSGSIRPADN
+609 ESRSDSGSIRPADN

-638 LMSLQQEFGA
+638 LMALQQEFGA
-648 SLPESV
+648 NLPESV

-661 RELVER
+661 RELVNR
-667 VLAASGSGDAEAK
+667 VLAASGSGGAEAK
-680 AGVDWDSVLQADAPD
+680 AGVDWDSVLQAEAPD
-695 EFVRAALRRRP
+695 EFVRSATRRRP
-706 LSTALGFALA
+706 LTAAIGFCLA
-716 KIVQMISQDRFALQ
+716 KIIEMISRDRFHLQ
-730 VTGLEKLPSR
+730 VTGLEKLPEH

-770 FSLGTTEIFGAILP
+770 FSLGTTEIFGGILP
-784 KRAARLLKVIP
+784 KSAARLLKVIP
-795 VDPDAALVSALRAG
+795 VDPDSALVSAMRAG

-873 PLRIAFGEPLF
+873 PLRMAFGDPLL
-884 PPDNVQPGE
+884 PPENVQPGE

-902 LKRRVV
+902 LKSRVV
-908 EMWEDLHG
+908 EMWEVLHW
-916 KSVPSTKHLAPS
+916 SVHGT
-928 AGLSSKATVL
+928 
-938 FPAQRCGYCRGVLP
+938 
-952 HKCGLLDHYPD
+952 

>member
-1 MRTFYNRFQEAAEQ
+1 MGTISAIFQASRMRTFYSRFLEATER
-15 WPDAVALE
+15 WPQAVALE
-23 MQRCDR
+23 MQRHDR
-29 LERVT
+29 LEQLR
-34 YAELQKATT
+34 YSELRQASA
-43 AIGGWLRGSGYH
+43 AIAGWLRESGHGSG
-55 PGTRLAF
+55 TRIAF
-62 LAANSPR
+62 FAANSPR
-69 WVAAYLGA
+69 WVAAYLGT
-77 LAAGCIAVPLDT
+77 LAAGGIAVPLDT
-89 AFHSDQVAKLLRDS
+89 AFHPDQVTRLLRDS
-103 GSTLLFTDS
+103 GSVLLFTDS
-112 QHLATARLA
+112 QHLPAARQASQGMPL
-121 ANELRIELALLEG
+121 ELALLEG
-134 VEAGSGLGAQAA
+134 SSPGSTVGAQTADA
-146 HAVAHWD
+146 IASVD
-153 EILAAAP
+153 EILASRP
-160 REFPPAPA
+160 RELAAF
-168 EPASIAAILYTSGTT
+168 EPEPGSIAAILYTSGTT
-183 ADPKGVMLSHANLV
+183 ADPKGVVLTQANLV
-197 GELEGALG
+197 GEIEGALG

-283 QHGAAARL
+283 RHGAAARL
-291 GFRALL
+291 GFRALMNF
-297 KLCRA
+297 CRA
-302 ARSLGANPGKLIFRR
+302 ARAVGANPGKLIFRR
-317 VHQMLGSRM
+317 VHQMLGRRM

-338 QVGRDLYALGFEILQ
+338 QVGRDLDALGFEILQ

-374 GSVGPPLPGVEVK
+374 GSVGPPLPGIEVK
-387 LFDPQPLE
+387 ILDPQPPE
-395 DGAGPATGEIAIR
+395 DGASPASGEVAIR
-408 GPIVMQGYYNRAD
+408 GPIVMQGYYNRPD
-421 ATAAL
+421 ATAAV

-457 LSSGKTIYPEEIEH
+457 LSSGKNIYPEEIEN
-471 HYLQSPFIKEICV
+471 HYLKSPIIKEICV
-484 MGLESRPSEPYAEKL
+484 MGLQSRPGEPYAEKL
-499 HAVLTPNFDALR
+499 HAVLVPNFDVLR
-511 ERKIVNTKQV
+511 ERKIVNTKEI

-566 RQEQKSGQL
+566 RQEQESGQL
-575 EEEGGPPPEAQLSDE
+575 EEEGGQPVAAPSLSPE
-590 DQLWLE
+590 DQLWQE
-596 NPQVQ
+596 RPEVE

-609 EARSDSGSIRPADN
+609 EARSGSGSIRPVDN

-638 LMSLQQEFGA
+638 LMALQQEFGA
-648 SLPESV
+648 HLPESV

-661 RELVER
+661 RELVDR
-667 VLAASGSGDAEAK
+667 VLAASGSGGPEAK
-680 AGVDWDSVLQADAPD
+680 AGVDWDSVLQSDAAD
-695 EFVRAALRRRP
+695 EFVRAAIRRRRFT
-706 LSTALGFALA
+706 TAIGFGVA
-716 KIVQMISQDRFALQ
+716 KIVQMISRDRFDLR
-730 VTGLEKLPSR
+730 VTGLEKLPAR
-740 GPCIICPN
+740 GPCLICPN
-748 HQSFLDPIV
+748 HQSFIDPIV

-784 KRAARLLKVIP
+784 KQVAKLLKVIP
-795 VDPDAALVSALRAG
+795 VDPDSALVSALRAG

-873 PLRIAFGEPLF
+873 PLRIAFGEPLL
-884 PPDNVQPGE
+884 PPANVQPGE
-893 AAYTALTAE
+893 AAYTALTLE
-902 LKRRVV
+902 LKSRIM
-908 EMWEDLHG
+908 EMWKKLH
-916 KSVPSTKHLAPS
+916 L
-928 AGLSSKATVL
+928 
-938 FPAQRCGYCRGVLP
+938 QRRRT
-952 HKCGLLDHYPD
+952 HS